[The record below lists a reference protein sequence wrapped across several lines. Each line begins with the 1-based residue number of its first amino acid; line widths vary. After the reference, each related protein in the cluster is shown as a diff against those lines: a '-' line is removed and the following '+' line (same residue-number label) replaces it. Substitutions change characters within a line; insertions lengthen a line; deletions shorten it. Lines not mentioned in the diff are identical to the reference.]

1 MPGRTPGRGKRADRG
16 ATSRGTEAWKGERLP
31 GLTGCAG
38 FKQRSGADSQAVEHM
53 LAAVVLS
60 DRDGILTV
68 EASAA

>member
-1 MPGRTPGRGKRADRG
+1 MPGRTPGRAKRADRG
-16 ATSRGTEAWKGERLP
+16 VTSRGAEAWIGECLP
-31 GLTGCAG
+31 GLTRCAG

-60 DRDGILTV
+60 DRDRVLAV